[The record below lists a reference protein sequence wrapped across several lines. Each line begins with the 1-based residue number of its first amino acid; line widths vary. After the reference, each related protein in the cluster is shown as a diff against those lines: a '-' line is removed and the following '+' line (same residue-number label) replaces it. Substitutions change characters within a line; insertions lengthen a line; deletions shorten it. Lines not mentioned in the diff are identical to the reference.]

1 MFGTKRLYHRRARFP
16 RFYYESLQ
24 GRLKVRIGQDL
35 TKQGVPEVVIEFL
48 TRDEESWK
56 WKPAGRFR
64 YLDIREMR
72 RLLDET
78 DKYVRGIL
86 TSD

>member
-1 MFGTKRLYHRRARFP
+1 MFGFKRLHHRRARFP

-24 GRLKVRIGQDL
+24 GRLKARIGQDL
-35 TKQGVPEVVIEFL
+35 TKKGQPEVVIDFL
-48 TRDEESWK
+48 VRDDDNWK

-64 YLDIREMR
+64 YLDIREVR

-78 DKYVRGIL
+78 DKFVRGML

>member
-1 MFGTKRLYHRRARFP
+1 MFGNLRLTHKKNRFP
-16 RFYYESLQ
+16 RFYYESMQ
-24 GRLKVRIGQDL
+24 GRLKARIGQDI
-35 TKQGVPEVVIEFL
+35 TKKGMPEVVIEFQA
-48 TRDEESWK
+48 RDEDSWK

-64 YLDIREMR
+64 YLDIREIR

-86 TSD
+86 SGD

>member
-1 MFGTKRLYHRRARFP
+1 MFGIPRLHHRRARFP

-24 GRLKVRIGQDL
+24 GRLKARIGQDL
-35 TKQGVPEVVIEFL
+35 TKRGEAEVVIEFL
-48 TRDEESWK
+48 ARDDSWK

-64 YLDIREMR
+64 YLDIDEVR

-78 DKYVRGIL
+78 DKYVRGML
-86 TSD
+86 TNH